1 MARGFAPSRSLKY
14 RSRDRRTQSA
24 ISFVC
29 LIPPFPRLRLELMAF
44 ACGTRPDSCRQ
55 LHLIAQAQIL
65 APELLEETIDRVELL
80 LAGFKLIHVMPE
92 ACRTGEPLRVPGD
105 VLARDLDPSFSA
117 IERVELVQM
126 RKQHGVDLGNERGRE
141 FLAR

>member
-1 MARGFAPSRSLKY
+1 MARGFTPSRSLKY
-14 RSRDRRTQSA
+14 RSRDRRSQSA
-24 ISFVC
+24 NSFVC
-29 LIPPFPRLRLELMAF
+29 
-44 ACGTRPDSCRQ
+44 
-55 LHLIAQAQIL
+55 LIAQAQIL

-126 RKQHGVDLGNERGRE
+126 REQHGVDLGNERGRE

>member
-1 MARGFAPSRSLKY
+1 M
-14 RSRDRRTQSA
+14 
-24 ISFVC
+24 VC
-29 LIPPFPRLRLELMAF
+29 AG
-44 ACGTRPDSCRQ
+44 GTRPDSCRQ

-80 LAGFKLIHVMPE
+80 FAGFKLIHVVPE

-105 VLARDLDPSFSA
+105 MPARALDPRFCA
-117 IERVELVQM
+117 VERVELMQM
-126 RKQHGVDLGNERGRE
+126 RDQHGMDFGDEGVWE